1 MKKTITALS
10 LLSGLVAVLSVIL
23 NIQVLFNGNS
33 WFFRF
38 AMFSITRG
46 GGFMG
51 YLGNLMSMLIVAL
64 GFGVMCVCGLRAVKG
79 HGMKVIR
86 SALIAGAF
94 MTVMAI
100 ISLIC
105 SISKGI
111 FNFGDIIVLAM
122 PAVYTFCLFPRAIS
136 SGNKRIR
143 NDVRFVGIYKERREW
158 LSITFGAFLL
168 LNGRNER
175 NRSRQPNSW
184 LTCKNGAETFNPRRF
199 QGPEKTALNKC

>member
-79 HGMKVIR
+79 HGGDQERAHCGRIHDRDGDNLADMQHFEGNIQFR
-86 SALIAGAF
+86 RYHRAGNARG
-94 MTVMAI
+94 VY
-100 ISLIC
+100 
-105 SISKGI
+105 
-111 FNFGDIIVLAM
+111 VL
-122 PAVYTFCLFPRAIS
+122 PVFR
-136 SGNKRIR
+136 
-143 NDVRFVGIYKERREW
+143 ER
-158 LSITFGAFLL
+158 
-168 LNGRNER
+168 
-175 NRSRQPNSW
+175 
-184 LTCKNGAETFNPRRF
+184 
-199 QGPEKTALNKC
+199 

>member
-33 WFFRF
+33 RFFRF

-51 YLGNLMSMLIVAL
+51 YLGNLMIMLIVAL
-64 GFGVMCVCGLRAVKG
+64 GFGVMCVCGLRAVKRL
-79 HGMKVIR
+79 GMKVIR

-122 PAVYTFCLFPRAIS
+122 PAVYTFCLFSAS
-136 SGNKRIR
+136 DKLG
-143 NDVRFVGIYKERREW
+143 E
-158 LSITFGAFLL
+158 
-168 LNGRNER
+168 
-175 NRSRQPNSW
+175 
-184 LTCKNGAETFNPRRF
+184 
-199 QGPEKTALNKC
+199 

>member
-64 GFGVMCVCGLRAVKG
+64 GFGVMCVCGLR
-79 HGMKVIR
+79 GMKVIR
-86 SALIAGAF
+86 SALTAGAF

-122 PAVYTFCLFPRAIS
+122 PAVYTFCLFSAS
-136 SGNKRIR
+136 DKLG
-143 NDVRFVGIYKERREW
+143 E
-158 LSITFGAFLL
+158 
-168 LNGRNER
+168 
-175 NRSRQPNSW
+175 
-184 LTCKNGAETFNPRRF
+184 
-199 QGPEKTALNKC
+199 

>member
-94 MTVMAI
+94 MTRD
-100 ISLIC
+100 
-105 SISKGI
+105 
-111 FNFGDIIVLAM
+111 GDNLADMQHFEGNIQFRRYHRAGNARGVYVL
-122 PAVYTFCLFPRAIS
+122 PVFR
-136 SGNKRIR
+136 KR
-143 NDVRFVGIYKERREW
+143 
-158 LSITFGAFLL
+158 
-168 LNGRNER
+168 
-175 NRSRQPNSW
+175 
-184 LTCKNGAETFNPRRF
+184 
-199 QGPEKTALNKC
+199 

>member
-64 GFGVMCVCGLRAVKG
+64 GFGVMCVCGLRAVNA
-79 HGMKVIR
+79 HV
-86 SALIAGAF
+86 
-94 MTVMAI
+94 
-100 ISLIC
+100 
-105 SISKGI
+105 
-111 FNFGDIIVLAM
+111 
-122 PAVYTFCLFPRAIS
+122 
-136 SGNKRIR
+136 
-143 NDVRFVGIYKERREW
+143 W
-158 LSITFGAFLL
+158 
-168 LNGRNER
+168 
-175 NRSRQPNSW
+175 
-184 LTCKNGAETFNPRRF
+184 
-199 QGPEKTALNKC
+199 

>member
-79 HGMKVIR
+79 HGMNVIR

-122 PAVYTFCLFPRAIS
+122 PAVYTFCLFSAS
-136 SGNKRIR
+136 DKLG
-143 NDVRFVGIYKERREW
+143 E
-158 LSITFGAFLL
+158 
-168 LNGRNER
+168 
-175 NRSRQPNSW
+175 
-184 LTCKNGAETFNPRRF
+184 
-199 QGPEKTALNKC
+199 

>member
-86 SALIAGAF
+86 SGRIHDRDGDNLADMQHFEGNIQFRRYHRAGNARG
-94 MTVMAI
+94 VY
-100 ISLIC
+100 
-105 SISKGI
+105 
-111 FNFGDIIVLAM
+111 VL
-122 PAVYTFCLFPRAIS
+122 PVFR
-136 SGNKRIR
+136 
-143 NDVRFVGIYKERREW
+143 ER
-158 LSITFGAFLL
+158 
-168 LNGRNER
+168 
-175 NRSRQPNSW
+175 
-184 LTCKNGAETFNPRRF
+184 
-199 QGPEKTALNKC
+199 

>member
-51 YLGNLMSMLIVAL
+51 YLGNLMSMMIVAL

-79 HGMKVIR
+79 HGMK
-86 SALIAGAF
+86 
-94 MTVMAI
+94 
-100 ISLIC
+100 
-105 SISKGI
+105 GI

-122 PAVYTFCLFPRAIS
+122 PAVYTFCLFSAS
-136 SGNKRIR
+136 DELG
-143 NDVRFVGIYKERREW
+143 E
-158 LSITFGAFLL
+158 
-168 LNGRNER
+168 
-175 NRSRQPNSW
+175 
-184 LTCKNGAETFNPRRF
+184 
-199 QGPEKTALNKC
+199 

>member
-46 GGFMG
+46 G
-51 YLGNLMSMLIVAL
+51 
-64 GFGVMCVCGLRAVKG
+64 
-79 HGMKVIR
+79 
-86 SALIAGAF
+86 AF

-122 PAVYTFCLFPRAIS
+122 PAVYTFCLFSAS
-136 SGNKRIR
+136 DELG
-143 NDVRFVGIYKERREW
+143 E
-158 LSITFGAFLL
+158 
-168 LNGRNER
+168 
-175 NRSRQPNSW
+175 
-184 LTCKNGAETFNPRRF
+184 
-199 QGPEKTALNKC
+199 